1 MKGKPGAAAIATLIY
16 GKTTGAFFC
25 PLPNPPIRSAAAA
38 VPSSTSLR
46 GSSRADLVGGSSK
59 DGPER
64 TEGGDDASSRG
75 NLLQREHRPN
85 VIAAAEEFSGE
96 PSSEWDRIKAGTSSA
111 EERIV
116 AVEAA
121 ARSKRTGQAQ
131 MRLRKAVRREDRIQE
146 LEAQRDA
153 AAAVATECPNL
164 TKAEEAELNGLL
176 AKRAWFGEFLGRVKV
191 TYTHHICSLASLNI
205 YRLSFI
211 TPLSLPIVPEEQ
223 YDEATFT
230 EEHKAFKESH
240 NDAFVAL
247 SLYCQR
253 ERQKLLE
260 NNVPAEVKLFFLD
273 GPEGGTARALIDRGG
288 FSADQCYVANRHRS
302 TCQSLRISC
311 GGILPEANV
320 VHATAAEA
328 LSSGLVAE
336 ASDGDL
342 EGDCS
347 IMDEEGGRHDVGSFG
362 NIEFAAYYFDG
373 CGGFAPHLSNM
384 MVAAL
389 LRDDDQQKDGALS
402 SSARPP
408 PIAIGFSIVGGNR
421 DVVDKEVAVC
431 QRLSILAR
439 RRGAK
444 LTQVFDDPERY
455 GIDPAL
461 RKVGG
466 SASGTLTT
474 WVLME

>member
-1 MKGKPGAAAIATLIY
+1 MRTYGRTTYASYIFTHSRHSTSVATL
-16 GKTTGAFFC
+16 
-25 PLPNPPIRSAAAA
+25 
-38 VPSSTSLR
+38 
-46 GSSRADLVGGSSK
+46 
-59 DGPER
+59 
-64 TEGGDDASSRG
+64 
-75 NLLQREHRPN
+75 
-85 VIAAAEEFSGE
+85 
-96 PSSEWDRIKAGTSSA
+96 
-111 EERIV
+111 
-116 AVEAA
+116 
-121 ARSKRTGQAQ
+121 
-131 MRLRKAVRREDRIQE
+131 
-146 LEAQRDA
+146 
-153 AAAVATECPNL
+153 
-164 TKAEEAELNGLL
+164 
-176 AKRAWFGEFLGRVKV
+176 
-191 TYTHHICSLASLNI
+191 
-205 YRLSFI
+205 
-211 TPLSLPIVPEEQ
+211 PEEQ

-260 NNVPAEVKLFFLD
+260 PAATENGEGVQESNDPAEVKLFFLD
-273 GPEGGTARALIDRGG
+273 GPEGGTARALIDSGG

-302 TCQSLRISC
+302 TCQSLRIS
-311 GGILPEANV
+311 GGGMLPEANV

-328 LSSGLVAE
+328 LSAGIVAD

-347 IMDEEGGRHDVGSFG
+347 IKDEEGGRHDVGSFG
-362 NIEFAAYYFDG
+362 NIDFSAYYFDG
-373 CGGFAPHLSNM
+373 CGGFAPHVSNM

-389 LRDDDQQKDGALS
+389 LRDDDQQKDGSLS
-402 SSARPP
+402 PSAQSPV
-408 PIAIGFSIVGGNR
+408 AIGFSLVGGNR

-444 LTQVFDDPERY
+444 LTHVFDDLERY

-466 SASGTLTT
+466 SAGGTLTT
-474 WVLME
+474 WLLME